1 MWAAN
6 NSQICNVLVKVLSR
20 DNKDLNVEI
29 NNLIQSDCMR
39 FELMSLMTVKNV
51 FITKITPE
59 EPAGS
64 KLGYLI

>member
-6 NSQICNVLVKVLSR
+6 NLQICNMLVKVLSR
-20 DNKDLNVEI
+20 DNKDLNVET
-29 NNLIQSDCMR
+29 NNLIQSGCMR

-59 EPAGS
+59 EPVGS
-64 KLGYLI
+64 KLYLI